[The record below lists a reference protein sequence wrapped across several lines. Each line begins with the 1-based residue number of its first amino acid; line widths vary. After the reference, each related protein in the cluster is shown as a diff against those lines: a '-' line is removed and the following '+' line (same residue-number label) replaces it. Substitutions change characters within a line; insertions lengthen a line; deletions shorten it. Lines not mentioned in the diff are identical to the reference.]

1 MRACACP
8 AAPIVVAAAAR
19 VFVGVPGWMDPRAME
34 SLVVWGG
41 DSQLAQKIQATML
54 ERKEEY
60 ALKPVPKMPGGDGS
74 DRRH

>member
-1 MRACACP
+1 MRALVRPLRSSSLPLLVCLWA
-8 AAPIVVAAAAR
+8 
-19 VFVGVPGWMDPRAME
+19 FLGGWTRAQWNH
-34 SLVVWGG
+34 SWFGGG

>member
-1 MRACACP
+1 
-8 AAPIVVAAAAR
+8 
-19 VFVGVPGWMDPRAME
+19 MDPRAME

>member
-1 MRACACP
+1 MDGP
-8 AAPIVVAAAAR
+8 ARNGITR
-19 VFVGVPGWMDPRAME
+19 G
-34 SLVVWGG
+34 LGG